1 MVYTIVMCY
10 GLGNQLGFLF
20 NGVRYALQNNLV
32 FDVFFE
38 KEQIAHLYDP
48 REPYFDKVYSC
59 KRRFDRG
66 NSTFNINNLY
76 MDWRDFTDTKHKI
89 MDILKIGEKRERV
102 LLKYKHY
109 TDNNDICLHFRLGDF
124 VKRGW
129 ALDLNHYIRSLNYL
143 RDFVSARRIL
153 VFFEEQSRKEVNRRI
168 SILSNMYPEFRFNL
182 IDTSIP
188 DYEQLF
194 LMSGFNVYVIGN
206 GSFSGW
212 GVYLNDNPDKIVLG
226 SSEYSQR
233 HEILENFI
241 EIK

>member
-1 MVYTIVMCY
+1 MICTIVISD

-20 NGVRYALQNNLV
+20 NGIRYALQNNLD
-32 FDVFFE
+32 FDVFFQ
-38 KEQIAHLYDP
+38 KGGHHLDDP

-59 KRRFDRG
+59 KRRFDKGSNPYRG
-66 NSTFNINNLY
+66 HLFI
-76 MDWRDFTDTKHKI
+76 DWRDFKDTKHKI

-129 ALDLNHYIRSLNYL
+129 ALDLNHYIRCLDYL
-143 RDFVSARRIL
+143 RDFVPVRRIL